1 MLLIVCVALM
11 LLKQKVGIAKCW
23 LVVCRIRSDDQ
34 GRLCSQERIGLVL
47 VQGEPEVHR
56 KCL

>member
-23 LVVCRIRSDDQ
+23 LVVCKILSDDQ
-34 GRLCSQERIGLVL
+34 DRLCNQERIGLVL
-47 VQGEPEVHR
+47 VQVELEVHR